1 MDRDKKG
8 ENTIMRQNARN
19 NSRGANRF
27 FIHLAA
33 EKKKAVLALCL
44 ISLMAFMWIKVLTKT
59 SPQAVDAGLIAE
71 LMNMETQSEPELKI
85 TFIELPK
92 VAGRNDTVTRD
103 FFASDDWQSFVGGR
117 GSKSVA
123 VEEID
128 IVSKNDDQE
137 VIRKVAE
144 NLKLEAIVSSDDTL
158 AFINDKVLR
167 VGDKLFVGDG
177 IESYECEVV
186 EIKENIVVI
195 KCRESTITLKMT
207 QVN

>member
-1 MDRDKKG
+1 MKK
-8 ENTIMRQNARN
+8 NVRN
-19 NSRGANRF
+19 NSRSGNRF
-27 FIHLAA
+27 FSHLAA

-59 SPQAVDAGLIAE
+59 SPQAAEAE
-71 LMNMETQSEPELKI
+71 LIEELIKETQSEPELEI
-85 TFIELPK
+85 SFIELPR
-92 VAGRNDTVTRD
+92 VAGRNDMITRD
-103 FFASDDWQSFVGGR
+103 FFASDGWQSFVGGR
-117 GSKSVA
+117 GLKSVA

-137 VIRKVAE
+137 VIRRKVAD
-144 NLKLEAIVSSDDTL
+144 NLKLEAIVSSKEPL

-167 VGDKLFVGDG
+167 AGDKMFVRDG

-195 KCRESTITLKMT
+195 RCMEAMITLKMT